1 MKHRIHFK
9 LCATGQDCYIDS
21 SRDVDEVRAD
31 VEHHLGLVTRVERL
45 NLGLFSRIAAWW
57 SSRPLLLTETQ
68 DDFDA
73 RQY

>member
-9 LCATGQDCYIDS
+9 DRVSGEDCYIDS

-31 VEHHLGLVTRVERL
+31 VERTFGLVTRVERL

-57 SSRPLLLTETQ
+57 SDRPLLLTETQ